1 MYMHI
6 YLYINV
12 YIYIYIYIYI
22 YYILYT
28 STQIYIA
35 IYIYNIK
42 FFRKICESFIQL
54 FRYLRFSMLPEHYF
68 ISNIRALFQTHLNY
82 ATNHS
87 ERII

>member
-1 MYMHI
+1 MHI

-12 YIYIYIYIYI
+12 YIYIYIYYMVAGV
-22 YYILYT
+22 T
-28 STQIYIA
+28 M
-35 IYIYNIK
+35 IYNIK